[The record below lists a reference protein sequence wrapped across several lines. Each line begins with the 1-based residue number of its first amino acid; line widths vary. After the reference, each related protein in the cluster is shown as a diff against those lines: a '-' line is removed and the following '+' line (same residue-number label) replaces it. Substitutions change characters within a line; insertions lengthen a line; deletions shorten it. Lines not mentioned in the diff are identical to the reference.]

1 MIELSPNTALMLY
14 LGFTLAVLFII
25 WAASHYKRKDRNFLP
40 LEKELVVCEF
50 CLFAY
55 IDEGNKK
62 ITRCPRCDSYN
73 KVK

>member
-14 LGFTLAVLFII
+14 LGFTLAVLFGI
-25 WAASHYKRKDRNFLP
+25 WVASHYRRRKRNFLP

-55 IDEGNKK
+55 IDEGAKK
-62 ITRCPRCDSYN
+62 VTRCPRCESFN
-73 KVK
+73 RTK